1 MNKLL
6 NLFQISLY
14 ISQLIYNPFN
24 FKFFMLDI
32 SFKDIFSFELFSGYS
47 QSLFIFNFSKFSF
60 VFKIYF
66 NFSKEEEKFNNA
78 FSLSVKTFKI

>member
-6 NLFQISLY
+6 NLFEISLY

-60 VFKIYF
+60 VFKIFF
-66 NFSKEEEKFNNA
+66 NFSKEKKNLITPFHYQ
-78 FSLSVKTFKI
+78 